1 MQDFE
6 YEANAIVYDFVN
18 RKASAQNP
26 VFSFKTH
33 LQYHRVEAKV
43 KPSVIS
49 MI

>member
-6 YEANAIVYDFVN
+6 YEANAMYDLVN